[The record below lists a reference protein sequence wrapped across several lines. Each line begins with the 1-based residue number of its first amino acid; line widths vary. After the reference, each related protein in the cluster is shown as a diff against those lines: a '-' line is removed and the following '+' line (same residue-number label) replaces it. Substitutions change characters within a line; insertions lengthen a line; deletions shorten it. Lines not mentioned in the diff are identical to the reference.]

1 MLLLRNIAEKPLIN
15 LFVKLV
21 VKLIKQKFCKI
32 SGIFLLLLM
41 ALTFLAN
48 YSIVQ
53 STNGKTYSDVNLI
66 PENKVGLLLG
76 TSKTLGSGLPN
87 QYFDNRIS
95 AAVQL
100 FKTGKIKFLVISGDN
115 SRVGYNEPLDMKNA
129 LLAQGVPDSVI
140 YLDYA
145 GFRTYDSMIRMKEIF
160 GQSSFTVISQEFH
173 NRRAIYIGE
182 KFDLNVVGFNARDVD
197 VYNGFRTKVREK
209 LARVKVFVD
218 LLINKK
224 PRLLGE
230 KIHIG

>member
-1 MLLLRNIAEKPLIN
+1 MVIV
-15 LFVKLV
+15 FW
-21 VKLIKQKFCKI
+21 
-32 SGIFLLLLM
+32 
-41 ALTFLAN
+41 AN
-48 YSIVQ
+48 FSIVQ
-53 STNGKTYSDVNLI
+53 STKGKTYCDVNLI

-100 FKTGKIKFLVISGDN
+100 FNAGKIKFLVISGDN

-129 LLAQGVPDSVI
+129 LLAQGLPDSVI

-173 NRRAIYIGE
+173 NRRAIFIGN
-182 KFDLNVVGFNARDVD
+182 KFNIKVIGFNARDVD
-197 VYNGFRTKVREK
+197 AYNGFRTKVREK
-209 LARVKVFVD
+209 LARVKVFID
-218 LLINKK
+218 LLINIK
-224 PRLLGE
+224 PRYLGE
-230 KIHIG
+230 KIILVNH